1 MPANDPNFLALVEL
15 HERMWGTTQYA
26 GRPSLAQLLNA
37 PIVAVWSGHAEIVVD
52 PKRPNLPRRE
62 TTTTAD
68 RSFIL
73 TCHQTLEEIDSL
85 LTEVVLLAKATPF
98 ANRRLSKLY
107 VNQKPVELQGL
118 KLVLKR

>member
-1 MPANDPNFLALVEL
+1 MPANDANFLALVEL

-37 PIVAVWSGHAEIVVD
+37 PIIAVWSGRAEIMVD
-52 PKRPNLPRRE
+52 PKRPNTLRRE

-68 RSFIL
+68 RAFIL

-85 LTEVVLLAKATPF
+85 LTEIVLLAKVTPF

-107 VNQKPVELQGL
+107 VNQKQVEVQGV
-118 KLVLKR
+118 KLLLKR